1 MTRRVI
7 HDLGCICGRH
17 FRRPLYHAL
26 NVTQQPGL
34 RYAVL
39 AGVLNVVQ
47 CPSCERI
54 ARVNLPFLYT
64 DSAQGRLIYLYPEE
78 VEEQADALQGQIVRM
93 VDALE
98 AGALAQEGL
107 PRPTLMFG
115 LERLAELIA
124 ADLSD
129 DEQPGAITFDAR
141 PGIRPERAARLLAGR
156 LAVQTGGYVYS
167 WREGQRLHLQ
177 VLAPSAG
184 MQQIV
189 VTAD

>member
-7 HDLGCICGRH
+7 HDLGCVCGRH

-64 DSAQGRLIYLYPEE
+64 DSAHGHFIYLYPEE
-78 VEEQADALQGQIVRM
+78 VEEQAEALQGQIVRM
-93 VDALE
+93 VGALE
-98 AGALAQEGL
+98 AGGQLQEGL

-115 LERLAELIA
+115 LERLAELVA
-124 ADLSD
+124 AGLDD
-129 DEQPGAITFDAR
+129 DEQPGALTFDAR
-141 PGIRPERAARLLAGR
+141 PGIKPERAARLLAGR
-156 LAVQTGGYVYS
+156 LAVQLGGYVHT
-167 WREGQRLHLQ
+167 WREGHRLHLQ
-177 VLAPSAG
+177 VLGPSAG
-184 MQQIV
+184 IQQV
-189 VTAD
+189 VITAE

>member
-7 HDLGCICGRH
+7 HDLGCVCGRH

-64 DSAQGRLIYLYPEE
+64 DSARGHFVYLYPEE
-78 VEEQADALQGQIVRM
+78 VEEQAEALQSQIVRM
-93 VDALE
+93 VGALE
-98 AGALAQEGL
+98 AGIQAQEGL

-115 LERLAELIA
+115 LEQLAEMVA
-124 ADLSD
+124 AGLSD
-129 DEQPGAITFDAR
+129 DEQPGALTFDAR
-141 PGIRPERAARLLAGR
+141 PGIKPERAARVLAGR
-156 LAVQTGGYVYS
+156 LAVQLGGFVHS
-167 WREGQRLHLQ
+167 WREGHRLHLQ
-177 VLAPSAG
+177 VLGPSAAI
-184 MQQIV
+184 QQV
-189 VTAD
+189 VITAE

>member
-7 HDLGCICGRH
+7 HDLGCVCGRH
-17 FRRPLYHAL
+17 FRRPLYHAV

-54 ARVNLPFLYT
+54 ARVNLPFLYN
-64 DSAQGRLIYLYPEE
+64 DSAHERLIYLYPEDAE
-78 VEEQADALQGQIVRM
+78 DQASALQGQIVRM

-98 AGALAQEGL
+98 AGTLAQEGL

-115 LERLAELIA
+115 LERLAEIISGE
-124 ADLSD
+124 LSD
-129 DEQPGAITFDAR
+129 DEQPGALAFDAR
-141 PGIRPERAARLLAGR
+141 PGINAERAARLLAGR
-156 LAVQTGGYVYS
+156 LAVQTGGYAHS

-177 VLAPSAG
+177 VLGPSAAI
-184 MQQIV
+184 QQIV
-189 VTAD
+189 ITAD